1 MTCSTARGGLLLI
14 TLCAVVSLSGCS
26 QFGRAEVPVAAQ
38 SLDNPFDVAVEAARK
53 GNLEHIKTCVESDV
67 RYVDAYDGAGRTLLH
82 YAAQRGD
89 EDLVAYLVQQGS
101 YLLAEDEEGYTPL
114 DVAVQ
119 SLAPQEVIDLLRN
132 ATIKES
138 SAY

>member
-1 MTCSTARGGLLLI
+1 MNRSTKRYALWLI
-14 TLCAVVSLSGCS
+14 ALTTVMPLWGCS
-26 QFGRAEVPVAAQ
+26 QFGSAEVPVTAQ
-38 SLDNPFDVAVEAARK
+38 SLENPFDVAVDAARK
-53 GNLEHIKTCVESDV
+53 GDLEHIRKCVESDV

-89 EDLVAYLVQQGS
+89 RDLVAYLIDQGS
-101 YLLAEDEEGYTPL
+101 YVLAEDEEGYTPL

-119 SLAPQEVIDLLRN
+119 SLAPQSVIDLLRDT
-132 ATIKES
+132 TIKES

>member
-1 MTCSTARGGLLLI
+1 MNHPRLSGPVLVALI
-14 TLCAVVSLSGCS
+14 ALGGCS
-26 QFGRAEVPVAAQ
+26 QFRAPEVPVAAQ
-38 SLDNPFDVAVEAARK
+38 QLSNPFDVAVEAARK
-53 GNLEHIKTCVESDV
+53 GDLSHIKTCVESDA

-89 EDLVAYLVQQGS
+89 QDLVAYLIQQGS
-101 YLLAEDEEGYTPL
+101 YVLAEDDEGYTPL

-119 SLAPQEVIDLLRN
+119 SLAPQDVIDLLRER
-132 ATIKES
+132 TIREA